1 MANGRPI
8 VFRWT
13 ETGRIDALTVIQ
25 PSEKDQDQRRAA
37 WMVSRRAR
45 ETQMQFQSSAG
56 TRSTSFIKLWR
67 TVLHH
72 IHFGPGGLHLPPLHR
87 FLKNRTKNIRMMRR
101 ELTFPALP
109 SAFDGYTIIH
119 LSDMHFGELD
129 GIEDRIAEHL
139 AGRAVDVVLITGDYV
154 DDFKSTPDA
163 IAVPMQ
169 KILGAI
175 NARDGVFAVLGN
187 HDSCRDVAALEALG
201 IRVLVNESHVVERGE
216 ARLVLTGT
224 DDPSHFFEEEQAQAL
239 MTAPAGFRIAMVHSA
254 ELADYAENGG
264 FSLYLS
270 GHTHGGQVCLPGG
283 RAILVDLKRFRDFG
297 QGMWS
302 LGGMQGITS
311 HGAGASVIPY
321 RVNCPGEIGDLLLR
335 TAR

>member
-1 MANGRPI
+1 MI
-8 VFRWT
+8 
-13 ETGRIDALTVIQ
+13 
-25 PSEKDQDQRRAA
+25 
-37 WMVSRRAR
+37 
-45 ETQMQFQSSAG
+45 
-56 TRSTSFIKLWR
+56 
-67 TVLHH
+67 
-72 IHFGPGGLHLPPLHR
+72 
-87 FLKNRTKNIRMMRR
+87 RR
-101 ELTFPALP
+101 ELMFEALP
-109 SAFDGYTIIH
+109 IAFDGYTIIH
-119 LSDMHFGELD
+119 LSDMHFGALE
-129 GIEDRIAEHL
+129 GIEDQIAEKL
-139 AGRAVDVVLITGDYV
+139 AGRTVDAVLITGDFV

-163 IAVPMQ
+163 IAAPMQ
-169 KILGAI
+169 KVLRAI

-187 HDSCRDVAALEALG
+187 HDSCRDVSALEFLG
-201 IRVLVNESHVVERGE
+201 IQVLVNESYVIERGE

-224 DDPSHFFEEEQAQAL
+224 DDPSHFFEEEQVAAL

-283 RAILVDLKRFRDFG
+283 RAILMDLKRFRDFG

-302 LGGMQGITS
+302 LRDMQGITS